1 GAAAAASARA
11 GAGRSVDGP
20 ARTAGTPA
28 PSGAGDTATRARQ
41 RTPSTL
47 RHLMRKSE
55 SEMRRLQE
63 RQATIEAELA
73 EASGDHVALARL
85 GEDLST
91 VAAEMADAEESWLAL
106 AEEAES
112 QGLTT

>member
-1 GAAAAASARA
+1 
-11 GAGRSVDGP
+11 
-20 ARTAGTPA
+20 
-28 PSGAGDTATRARQ
+28 
-41 RTPSTL
+41 
-47 RHLMRKSE
+47 MRKSE